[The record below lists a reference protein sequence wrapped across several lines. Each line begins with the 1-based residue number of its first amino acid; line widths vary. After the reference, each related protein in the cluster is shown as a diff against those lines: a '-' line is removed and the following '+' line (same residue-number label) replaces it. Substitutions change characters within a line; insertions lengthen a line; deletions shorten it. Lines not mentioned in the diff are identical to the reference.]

1 MLEARGYIGSV
12 LVTLALCAGVATFG
26 AILVPYQAEAQVLS
40 EADKAKLRA
49 EYDAL
54 QIEIAQWQKVLDEA
68 RTKKN
73 TLQGDV
79 TALDAQIKKAETEI
93 RSRNNTISRLAGEI
107 NEKNKNI
114 TALELRIQEGLES
127 LAKLMREKHEV
138 DAVPLAIVM
147 LSSENLSA
155 FFSTADSIDSIN
167 RDLQDHFNELRGVKT
182 QTQKEKEELAE
193 RQAQEQDARYEI
205 QRKQAAIAEDK
216 KEKNS
221 LLKIAKQ
228 EESSYSQVLA
238 ERQRRAE
245 TIRNALFELRDA
257 EGISFASALQY
268 ATQAEKSTGVRAAFI
283 LAILRQESNLGI
295 NVGQCLLVDATT
307 GAGKGKNTGTPFSRV
322 MRADATRNDVAV
334 FLDLMS
340 RLGKDPYATPV
351 SCPQSVG
358 YGGAMGPSQF
368 IPTTWKGLE
377 SRLAPLLGVSIPN
390 PWIPQHAIMATALFL
405 KELRADR
412 GTPSAEI
419 EAAGRYYAG
428 GSWKT
433 LGANYSKSVMSF
445 ADKYQNDIDF
455 LNDL

>member
-1 MLEARGYIGSV
+1 MTMG
-12 LVTLALCAGVATFG
+12 LCAGLAAFSAAVFLPQPA
-26 AILVPYQAEAQVLS
+26 AAQALS
-40 EADKAKLRA
+40 EAEKAKLRA

-68 RTKKN
+68 RAKKN
-73 TLQGDV
+73 TIQGDV
-79 TALDAQIKKAETEI
+79 SALDAQIKKAETEI

-107 NEKNKNI
+107 NEKSKNI
-114 TALELRIQEGLES
+114 SALEERIQEGRES
-127 LAKLMREKHEV
+127 LAKLMREKREA
-138 DAVPLAIVM
+138 DAMPLAVAV
-147 LSSENLSA
+147 LSSEKLSD
-155 FFSTADSIDSIN
+155 FFSAGSSIDAIN
-167 RDLQDHFNELRGVKT
+167 KELQAHFDELRGVKT
-182 QTQKEKEELAE
+182 QTQKEKEELDL
-193 RQAQEQDARYEI
+193 RRSLEQDARYEI
-205 QRKQAAIAEDK
+205 QRKQAQIAEDK
-216 KEKNS
+216 KEKDE
-221 LLKIAKQ
+221 LLSIAKK

-283 LAILRQESNLGI
+283 LAILRQESNLGV
-295 NVGQCLLVDATT
+295 NVGQCLLVDAKT

-322 MRADATRNDVAV
+322 MRADATRNDAAV
-334 FLDLMS
+334 FLDIMN
-340 RLGKDPYATPV
+340 RLGKDPYNTPV
-351 SCPQSVG
+351 SCPQAVG

-377 SRLAPLLGVSIPN
+377 PRLAPLLGVAIPN

-455 LNDL
+455 LSDL